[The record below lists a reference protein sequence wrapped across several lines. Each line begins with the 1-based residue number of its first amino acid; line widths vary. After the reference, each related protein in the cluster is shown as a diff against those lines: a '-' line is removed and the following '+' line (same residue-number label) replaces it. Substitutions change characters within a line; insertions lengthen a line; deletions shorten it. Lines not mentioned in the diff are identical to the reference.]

1 MWVSPQIVDSS
12 LSNKKHLQKKKS
24 FAIKQKK
31 VFRKSNVESF
41 ISIFQQEKYFA
52 SVFPVRFPLPLKSFE
67 WCKEMHAFKTFLF
80 LDCNVE
86 IVIKKKRKQPYPRC
100 LSKLSFIL
108 KKKKKLK
115 SLSKRRKVFHNI
127 QEIGSFLL
135 YFPLCG
141 WSGRGTKINGKLHKD
156 DVFRFLVFQK
166 K

>member
-12 LSNKKHLQKKKS
+12 LSNKKTSSEKKV
-24 FAIKQKK
+24 ICHQTKK

-127 QEIGSFLL
+127 QEIESFLL

-141 WSGRGTKINGKLHKD
+141 WSGRGRKINGKLHKD
-156 DVFRFLVFQK
+156 DVFRF
-166 K
+166 

>member
-12 LSNKKHLQKKKS
+12 LSNKKHLQKKS
-24 FAIKQKK
+24 HLPSNKK

-108 KKKKKLK
+108 KKKLK
-115 SLSKRRKVFHNI
+115 SLSERRKVFHNI

-141 WSGRGTKINGKLHKD
+141 WNGRGTKINGKLHKD
-156 DVFRFLVFQK
+156 DVFRF
-166 K
+166 

>member
-1 MWVSPQIVDSS
+1 MSVATDCWLKSFKQKTSS
-12 LSNKKHLQKKKS
+12 EKKS

-141 WSGRGTKINGKLHKD
+141 WSGRGTKINGKLHKN

>member
-1 MWVSPQIVDSS
+1 MSPQIVDSS
-12 LSNKKHLQKKKS
+12 LSNKKTSSEKKS